1 VKERDTTV
9 RKHVHRWKLT
19 EREEP
24 ADSFDPFGMN
34 WFHPVTP
41 RAVKPP
47 VLVTTLHRKCEDCMK
62 KQIGEV
68 PDTSVLVPGYENIA
82 DIDWKDV

>member
-1 VKERDTTV
+1 
-9 RKHVHRWKLT
+9 
-19 EREEP
+19 
-24 ADSFDPFGMN
+24 
-34 WFHPVTP
+34 VTP